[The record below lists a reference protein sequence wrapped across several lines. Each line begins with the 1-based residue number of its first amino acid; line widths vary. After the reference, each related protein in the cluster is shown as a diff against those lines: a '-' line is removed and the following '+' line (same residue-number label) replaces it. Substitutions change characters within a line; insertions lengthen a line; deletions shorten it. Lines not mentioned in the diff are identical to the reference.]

1 MTTMHKTAFKLNA
14 RSKSLIPGLLLA
26 LVKTLPALCAQP
38 WGHELKA
45 IIQQYMERMT
55 QDRLLP

>member
-26 LVKTLPALCAQP
+26 LVMTLPASCVEFTEGKPVRPA
-38 WGHELKA
+38 
-45 IIQQYMERMT
+45 T
-55 QDRLLP
+55 